1 MILAIGLALG
11 SAVLHALWNFL
22 VKRSGA
28 SGAAFTW
35 WFTLPSVLLLTPYAV
50 WTIAAGRIPWTTTF
64 AWLLAGTAIV
74 HTGYLLILQQ
84 GYAKGHLSIVYPL
97 ARGSGPLLAGIIA
110 VALFKERPGLMA
122 VSGGLCVILGAALLA
137 FEQAHTDA
145 AVNRARAVSI
155 RYGLLIGAFIGV
167 YTAWDKHLVGQWQV
181 PPAFLEW
188 SLCVAV
194 LTIVTPSAFRDRG
207 ALVAAWHA
215 HKTVAVVSAI
225 LGSASYIMFLT
236 ALAIA
241 PVTRIAPLREVSI
254 LIGAALGSHFLGEG
268 HLGRRLVAAAAI
280 ATGVVLLALA

>member
-1 MILAIGLALG
+1 MIVAIGLALA

-35 WFTLPSVLLLTPYAV
+35 WFTLPSVLLLTPYAA
-50 WTIAAGRIPWTTTF
+50 WTIATGRIPWNTTF
-64 AWLLAGTAIV
+64 ALLLAGSAIV
-74 HTGYLLILQQ
+74 HTGYLLILVR
-84 GYAKGHLSIVYPL
+84 GYARGHLSIVYPL

-110 VALFKERPGLMA
+110 VALFRERPGWMA
-122 VSGGLCVILGAALLA
+122 VSGGLCVILGAAMLA
-137 FEQAHTDA
+137 FEQAHSDA
-145 AVNRARAVSI
+145 AINRARAASI

-167 YTAWDKHLVGQWQV
+167 YTAWDKYLVGQLQL

-194 LTIVTPSAFRDRG
+194 LLIVTPSAFRDRA
-207 ALVAAWHA
+207 ALMSAWRE
-215 HKTVAVVSAI
+215 HKTVAVSGAI
-225 LGSASYIMFLT
+225 LGSTSYILFLT
-236 ALAIA
+236 ALAKA

-268 HLGRRLVAAAAI
+268 HLGRRLIAAASI
-280 ATGVVLLALA
+280 ASGVVLLSLG